1 MAIYPWQAEQWA
13 RVVKQVNTNKVPHAF
28 LLNGVEGIGKQAF
41 AEGLVAHLLCEQV
54 ASGLMTESC
63 GSCKQCRL
71 LASDTHPD
79 YKNIAPEGGSSILK
93 VDTIRALVDF
103 FAQSS
108 MQGGRK
114 LSVLAPAEALN
125 HNAANALLKTLEEP
139 SGDSVIILVSHSA
152 GQLLPTIR
160 SRCQVID
167 FSLPEPSLAN
177 KWLSEELS
185 TRGQSLEAGD
195 FEAVMSLASNAPLK
209 ALKFIEAGSL
219 DENRLMLTEMASF
232 LRRDVL
238 SSELAGRW
246 GDDIAIMRL
255 EWMIQWVEL
264 VLKVKMT
271 QLAIDS
277 HPAEKMINHLAK
289 ISKEQQLLMLY
300 NNSLAQLRLLL
311 GTSNPNKQ
319 LLFEYILSQWA
330 QLMAKQ

>member
-13 RVVKQVNTNKVPHAF
+13 RVVKQVQSNKVPHAF

-41 AEGLVAHLLCEQV
+41 AKALVSYLLCEQIR
-54 ASGLMTESC
+54 AEALGESC
-63 GSCKQCRL
+63 GTCKQCRL

-79 YKNIAPEGGSSILK
+79 YKDIRPEDGSAVLK
-93 VDTIRALVDF
+93 VDIIRALVDF

-114 LSVLAPAEALN
+114 LAVLAPAEALN

-139 SGDSVIILVSHSA
+139 SGDSVIILVSHSS

-167 FSLPEPSLAN
+167 FALPEL
-177 KWLSEELS
+177 ELS
-185 TRGQSLEAGD
+185 SQWLGSELNSRGKTLEDSD
-195 FEAVMSLASNAPLK
+195 FNAVMNLASNAPLK
-209 ALKFIEAGSL
+209 ALDFIQAGAL

-238 SSELAGRW
+238 SSELAVRW
-246 GDDIAIMRL
+246 SDDIAIMRM

-271 QLAIDS
+271 QLAIDG
-277 HPAEKMINHLAK
+277 HPAEKMIGHLAK
-289 ISKEQQLLMLY
+289 ISKEQQLLALY
-300 NNSLAQLRLLL
+300 TNSLTQLRLLL
-311 GTSNPNKQ
+311 GSSNPNKQ
-319 LLFEYILSQWA
+319 LLFEYILGQWA
-330 QLMAKQ
+330 QLMSK